1 MLELF
6 SGRELA
12 IGVYIILII
21 ISLFL
26 SKKIRPSAINVIKA
40 ACCHQLIIPLIIM
53 LGYAGV
59 ATYGLCS
66 LMFWQWRYLKDIIIW
81 IIFVGVPTCYK
92 AVDNKEDHY
101 FRNIVVDNFKFSAI
115 VEFISGTFTFPFITE
130 LIIQPVIMFVFLL
143 QAIAEREEKYK
154 EVKKLLDWVIAIG
167 GLILTY
173 YTVKVAIS
181 TYSELG
187 TVDLIVSFA
196 IPILFS
202 IAYLPVAYLLAVY
215 AKYQVIFIRM
225 NWKLPSSQKV
235 KRKYRLKV
243 LFTCKLSYKR
253 ICRFGKEYTSKI
265 YATMTESEFEKIIR
279 DFCSATNKVCH

>member
-1 MLELF
+1 MIELF

-12 IGVYIILII
+12 VGVYILLIVFYA
-21 ISLFL
+21 FL
-26 SKKIRPSAINVIKA
+26 SKRIRPSAINVLKV
-40 ACCHQLIIPLIIM
+40 ACCRQLVVPLIIM
-53 LGYAGV
+53 LCYAGLV
-59 ATYGLCS
+59 TYGLS
-66 LMFWQWRYLKDIIIW
+66 HLPFWHLRYLKDIIIW
-81 IIFVGVPTCYK
+81 IIFAGVPTCYK

-101 FRNIVVDNFKFSAI
+101 FRNIVADNFKFSAI

-130 LIIQPVIMFVFLL
+130 LIIQPVIIFVFLL
-143 QAIAEREEKYK
+143 QAIAEREKKY
-154 EVKKLLDWVIAIG
+154 EQVKKLLDWVIAIG
-167 GLILTY
+167 GLLLTY
-173 YTVKVAIS
+173 YTVKIAIS

-202 IAYLPVAYLLAVY
+202 IVYLPVAYLLAVY
-215 AKYQVIFIRM
+215 AKYQVLFIRM

-253 ICRFGKEYTSKI
+253 ICRFEKEYASKI
-265 YATMTESEFEKIIR
+265 YTTMTESEFEKNIR
-279 DFCSATNKVCH
+279 DFCSTTNKVYH